1 MAKIFM
7 PDAPLEERINILR
20 NNADK
25 IDNTDYEKEL
35 SEEELI
41 AKREEFVDNSID
53 VSKLEDELA
62 EKKKEFKNKIE
73 PIKLV
78 NRGLQKEIKTKK
90 RWVKGQLFH
99 MANHIDSMMETYD
112 ETGEMV
118 SSRRLRPDEKQVRMQ
133 VVLPKAAGE

>member
-7 PDAPLEERINILR
+7 PDADLEERINVLR

-35 SEEELI
+35 TEDELI

-99 MANHIDSMMETYD
+99 MANHTDSMMETYD

-133 VVLPKAAGE
+133 VVLPKVAGE